1 MSLNQILCIFS
12 SCGVYNKTVL
22 YVTASNT
29 RECSLVHVRE
39 SLEPSYRICKLT
51 TQSTCHILSLL
62 HMSAIFVTHI
72 YLLLAVSL
80 QEFGISLLLY
90 FQSIFTLCNL
100 VRESHEMTTTRKL
113 FVTADD
119 FGYCPNR
126 NKGIIDCFL
135 NGGITD
141 TSLMVNANYTKQ
153 AAGLG
158 LKHKLPIGEL
168 TLCIIFLWMDM
179 KAIFCFVYCGKNLL
193 SGILSKMLL

>member
-1 MSLNQILCIFS
+1 MSLNQILRIFS
-12 SCGVYNKTVL
+12 PCRVYNKTVL

-29 RECSLVHVRE
+29 RECSLVRFRE

-62 HMSAIFVTHI
+62 HMSAIFVTYI

-153 AAGLG
+153 AAELG
-158 LKHKLPIGEL
+158 LKHKLPMGEL
-168 TLCIIFLWMDM
+168 TLCIYMDM

-193 SGILSKMLL
+193 SRILSRMLL